1 MTDTSDGITPIQ
13 SQIDGNKPKQTRKS
27 RSPSLSREEIKRTL
41 TRVINQFREKAT
53 NGRIRDPDIEK
64 ARRESA
70 RIVIYACSVF
80 LSALKDEQL
89 DEIEKRL
96 LVLEKGGI

>member
-1 MTDTSDGITPIQ
+1 MTDASEGITPIQ

-27 RSPSLSREEIKRTL
+27 RSPPLSRDDIKRTL
-41 TRVINQFREKAT
+41 TRIINDMREKAT

-70 RIVIYACSVF
+70 RIVIYACSTL
-80 LSALKDEQL
+80 LSALKDEQM

>member
-1 MTDTSDGITPIQ
+1 MRD
-13 SQIDGNKPKQTRKS
+13 
-27 RSPSLSREEIKRTL
+27 
-41 TRVINQFREKAT
+41 KAT
-53 NGRIRDPDIEK
+53 NGRIRDPDVEK

-80 LSALKDEQL
+80 LSALKDEQM

>member
-1 MTDTSDGITPIQ
+1 MTDTSPGITPIQ

-27 RSPSLSREEIKRTL
+27 RTTPHTRDEIKRTL
-41 TRVINQFREKAT
+41 TRIINDMRDKAT
-53 NGRIRDPDIEK
+53 NGRIRDPDVEK

-80 LSALKDEQL
+80 LSALKDEQM